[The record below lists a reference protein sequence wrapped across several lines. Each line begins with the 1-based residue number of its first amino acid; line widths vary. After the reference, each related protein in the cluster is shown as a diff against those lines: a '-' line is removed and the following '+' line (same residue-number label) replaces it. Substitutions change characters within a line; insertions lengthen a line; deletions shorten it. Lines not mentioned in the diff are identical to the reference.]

1 MVGIYKITSP
11 TKKVYIGQTWN
22 MLKRRSS
29 YKKLTCKS
37 QPKLYNS
44 IMKHGWE
51 NHLFE
56 LIHEL
61 PKDVTQNILDSY
73 EVFYWEQYKEC
84 GADLLNTKEPGKGGK
99 HSEESKRKMSKAQIG
114 IPKSKEHIEKSTKTR
129 IANGNHKRSATTVQ
143 KIVDKNSKPIRH
155 IESNQVYKSRREAAI
170 AFNYTPPN
178 INYYVKKGIFEY
190 IKK

>member
-22 MLKRRSS
+22 TLKRRSS
-29 YKKLTCKS
+29 YRKLSCKS

-44 IMKHGWE
+44 IIKHGWE
-51 NHLFE
+51 NHSFE

-61 PKDVTQNILDSY
+61 PKDATQKTLDNY

-84 GADLLNTKEPGKGGK
+84 GVNLLNTKEPGKGGK
-99 HSEESKRKMSKAQIG
+99 HSEESKRKMSKAHIG

-143 KIVDKNSKPIRH
+143 KIVDKNNKPIRH
-155 IESNQVYKSRREAAI
+155 IQSNRVFESRKEAAI
-170 AFNYTPPN
+170 AFNYTAPN
-178 INYYVKKGIFEY
+178 INYYVKKGVFEY